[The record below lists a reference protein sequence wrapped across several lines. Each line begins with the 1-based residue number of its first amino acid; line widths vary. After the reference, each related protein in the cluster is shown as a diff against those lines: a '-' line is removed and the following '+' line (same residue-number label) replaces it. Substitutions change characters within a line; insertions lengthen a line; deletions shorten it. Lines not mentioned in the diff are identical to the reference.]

1 MRNRDADAQ
10 RGQRPAQG
18 HPGHSRL
25 TRGVRP
31 RLEGKPRTP
40 LSSRVATR
48 VSWSP
53 LSGLKGKALRA
64 LGFYKHRHIRL
75 TLSPHGSSSSLLM
88 GTEGGEIGPRPSGFY
103 TTLHCLVLK
112 LPVASAAHRAKSEGL
127 AGCSCSHQTPGP
139 TQAQPPAATFP
150 ASSRAKAVG
159 HPQPHKGTG
168 HSDSGHISP
177 TLHPR
182 AWGQNQAQ
190 AQIPRSE
197 NKIGAHV

>member
-1 MRNRDADAQ
+1 M
-10 RGQRPAQG
+10 P
-18 HPGHSRL
+18 
-25 TRGVRP
+25 
-31 RLEGKPRTP
+31 
-40 LSSRVATR
+40 SSFVIFIAFFHHHH
-48 VSWSP
+48 
-53 LSGLKGKALRA
+53 KALRA

-190 AQIPRSE
+190 AQIPWSE
-197 NKIGAHV
+197 NKDQPYPSSNLPLPALSQGPTIPKAPPQDRSLVVFSR